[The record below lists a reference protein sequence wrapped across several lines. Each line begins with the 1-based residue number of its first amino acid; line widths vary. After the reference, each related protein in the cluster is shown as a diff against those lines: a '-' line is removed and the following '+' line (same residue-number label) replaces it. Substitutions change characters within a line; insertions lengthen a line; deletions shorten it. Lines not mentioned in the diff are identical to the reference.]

1 MGRSGSSWLML
12 QRSVLT
18 IARVGGSGPFS
29 WGGDETQA
37 GSDVEDDDPLGG
49 RADRLGDRAV
59 IRVVE
64 MGITRLQRGKG
75 HDEAVMVAVLQ
86 PFGARGVPLDH
97 GEHAGDCAEEASNR
111 RPDELL
117 GLDLLPLSQD
127 TRTTWL
133 IEVTERR
140 YASAP
145 ASSRGRRCAGVRISR
160 Q

>member
-1 MGRSGSSWLML
+1 ML

-29 WGGDETQA
+29 WRGDETQA
-37 GSDVEDDDPLGG
+37 GSDVEEDDPLGG

-64 MGITRLQRGKG
+64 IGITRLQRGKG
-75 HDEAVMVAVLQ
+75 DDEAVVVAVLQ
-86 PFGARGVPLDH
+86 PFGLVECPSTTASTPGIVPRKPRTN
-97 GEHAGDCAEEASNR
+97 GRTSSSVWICF
-111 RPDELL
+111 
-117 GLDLLPLSQD
+117 PLFQD

-133 IEVTERR
+133 IEVTARR

-145 ASSRGRRCAGVRISR
+145 ASSRGGRCAGGRISR

>member
-1 MGRSGSSWLML
+1 ML

-29 WGGDETQA
+29 WRGDETQA

-64 MGITRLQRGKG
+64 IGITRLQRGKG
-75 HDEAVMVAVLQ
+75 DDEAVMVAVLQ
-86 PFGARGVPLDH
+86 PFGAPGVPLDH

-127 TRTTWL
+127 TRTT
-133 IEVTERR
+133 
-140 YASAP
+140 
-145 ASSRGRRCAGVRISR
+145 
-160 Q
+160 

>member
-1 MGRSGSSWLML
+1 ML

-29 WGGDETQA
+29 WRGDETQA

-64 MGITRLQRGKG
+64 IGITRLQRGKG
-75 HDEAVMVAVLQ
+75 DDEAVMVAVLR
-86 PFGARGVPLDH
+86 PSGLLDCPSTTASTP
-97 GEHAGDCAEEASNR
+97 GIAEEASNR

-127 TRTTWL
+127 TRTT
-133 IEVTERR
+133 
-140 YASAP
+140 
-145 ASSRGRRCAGVRISR
+145 
-160 Q
+160 